1 MSALAELILSR
12 AKSRLIGD
20 SWRPI
25 NYCDPNYALS
35 ELLRISEKLFSA
47 LIHFSA
53 IPLITAAVSKITDV
67 IALDQR
73 FGC

>member
-1 MSALAELILSR
+1 MHVL
-12 AKSRLIGD
+12 
-20 SWRPI
+20 
-25 NYCDPNYALS
+25 